1 MKTENPEFLK
11 IYGAY
16 QPVIRRYLARIVGP
30 DEAEDLTQ
38 DVFLKALQGLGS
50 FKGQAAV
57 STWLYR
63 IATNAAR
70 DRLRRA
76 SFQQTRTAA
85 AIDPGADGG
94 TGGDEADAAMTDE
107 APSADQQLMWDEM
120 RGRLMELV
128 ERLPSHY
135 RTVVVLSELE
145 GLKNGDIAEV
155 LGVSLETV
163 KIRLHRA
170 RAKLKEEMDR
180 DREWFRDHRELV
192 GRHRAPARTRS

>member
-1 MKTENPEFLK
+1 MKTENSDFLR
-11 IYGAY
+11 IYAAY

-38 DVFLKALQGLGS
+38 DVFLKVIQGLPDFRGH
-50 FKGQAAV
+50 AAV

-76 SFQQTRTAA
+76 SFQQARSAA
-85 AIDPGADGG
+85 PIDAAGDGV
-94 TGGDEADAAMTDE
+94 GGVDEADAAMTDE

-120 RGRLMELV
+120 RDRLMELV
-128 ERLPSHY
+128 ERLPPHY
-135 RTVVVLSELE
+135 RTVLVLSELE

-155 LGVSLETV
+155 LGVSLEAV

-170 RAKLKEEMDR
+170 RAKLKAEMDR
-180 DREWFRDHRELV
+180 DREWFRDHRQPV
-192 GRHRAPARTRS
+192 GRHHAPAHAKS